1 MRDLIAQERAASNE
15 EILKIE
21 KQSDLKIQT
30 LESKQVLLKNYLMK
44 LAGKLS
50 LYVDSALSNE

>member
-1 MRDLIAQERAASNE
+1 MRDLIAQERAASND

-30 LESKQVLLKNYLMK
+30 LESK
-44 LAGKLS
+44 
-50 LYVDSALSNE
+50 